1 MKNKFDFNLKHEEIE
16 RLMSLLEEEP
26 KFYEDFERTRKIMK
40 KHGLVSTEQAVFQ
53 AMMKFDVDNM
63 FEVSYINGYTG
74 VYAGVAKEKPDNLL

>member
-1 MKNKFDFNLKHEEIE
+1 MINADYDVPACSIMATAQYVH
-16 RLMSLLEEEP
+16 